1 MKTLYLIPTP
11 LGNTSFDRIF
21 PPVNLEIIR
30 NLRYFIVEDIR
41 TARRFLKQV
50 DAEID
55 IDKLFF
61 YTLNEHTSPTEVYG
75 FLQPLREGEDMGLLS
90 EAGCPAVADPG
101 ADVVA
106 IAQKNA
112 FRVVPLVGPSSI
124 LLALMA
130 SGFNGQ
136 NFAFVGYL
144 PVSPAER
151 IKAIRKLE
159 SRAYSENQT
168 QIFIE
173 TPYRNLKFFEQI
185 LQNCRPST
193 LLCIAANVTLPDE
206 SIITRSVAEWK
217 TITPD
222 IDKKP
227 CIFLIYKG

>member
-1 MKTLYLIPTP
+1 
-11 LGNTSFDRIF
+11 
-21 PPVNLEIIR
+21 
-30 NLRYFIVEDIR
+30 
-41 TARRFLKQV
+41 
-50 DAEID
+50 
-55 IDKLFF
+55 
-61 YTLNEHTSPTEVYG
+61 
-75 FLQPLREGEDMGLLS
+75 
-90 EAGCPAVADPG
+90 
-101 ADVVA
+101 
-106 IAQKNA
+106 
-112 FRVVPLVGPSSI
+112 VPLVGPSSI

-136 NFAFVGYL
+136 DFAFVGYL

-173 TPYRNLKFFEQI
+173 TPYRNLKLFEQV

-206 SIITRSVAEWK
+206 TIITRSIVEWK
-217 TITPD
+217 TITPN

-227 CIFLIYKG
+227 CIFLLYRV